1 MSLQDR
7 LATPGIL
14 RIARGLSHFGEHSLG
29 WLGLGFIGA
38 LVDKNHRGRWF
49 KLMAAAFVSHALSV
63 VVKRIVR
70 RKRPHDPRIQVGV
83 GTPSELS
90 FPSSHATSTTA
101 ALVTLAKITRNPLP
115 LLGVPV
121 MMLSRMVLGVHYP
134 HRCAGRRNCGSRNRA
149 GYRPESCQLWPMW
162 GSRGATERRIAHER
176 EAREVRI
183 RG

>member
-1 MSLQDR
+1 MKNESDILVSLQDR

-63 VVKRIVR
+63 VVKRI
-70 RKRPHDPRIQVGV
+70 QVGV

-134 HRCAGRRNCGSRNRA
+134 TDVLAGAIVGAVTAQVIDRKIAGCGQC
-149 GYRPESCQLWPMW
+149 GV
-162 GSRGATERRIAHER
+162 RGAQRKE
-176 EAREVRI
+176 
-183 RG
+183 G

>member
-1 MSLQDR
+1 MKNESDILVSLQDR

-101 ALVTLAKITRNPLP
+101 ALVTLAKITKNPLP

-134 HRCAGRRNCGSRNRA
+134 TDVLAGAIVGAVTAQVIDWKVAGHGQCGV
-149 GYRPESCQLWPMW
+149 
-162 GSRGATERRIAHER
+162 RGAQRKE
-176 EAREVRI
+176 
-183 RG
+183 G

>member
-1 MSLQDR
+1 MKNESDILVSLQDR

-38 LVDKNHRGRWF
+38 LVDKNHRGRWL

-63 VVKRIVR
+63 VVKRAKFPQLTCDIDHGGACDTGENYEESVAAAR
-70 RKRPHDPRIQVGV
+70 GASDDAIPY
-83 GTPSELS
+83 GTWCSL
-90 FPSSHATSTTA
+90 
-101 ALVTLAKITRNPLP
+101 
-115 LLGVPV
+115 
-121 MMLSRMVLGVHYP
+121 P
-134 HRCAGRRNCGSRNRA
+134 HRCAGRRNRGGRNRA
-149 GYRPESCQLWPMW
+149 GYRPESCRLWPMW

>member
-1 MSLQDR
+1 MKNESDILVSLQDR

-14 RIARGLSHFGEHSLG
+14 HIARGLSHFGEHSLG

-83 GTPSELS
+83 GTPS
-90 FPSSHATSTTA
+90 
-101 ALVTLAKITRNPLP
+101 
-115 LLGVPV
+115 
-121 MMLSRMVLGVHYP
+121 
-134 HRCAGRRNCGSRNRA
+134 
-149 GYRPESCQLWPMW
+149 
-162 GSRGATERRIAHER
+162 
-176 EAREVRI
+176 
-183 RG
+183 

>member
-1 MSLQDR
+1 MKNESDILVSLQDR
-7 LATPGIL
+7 LATPGIF

-83 GTPSELS
+83 GDRKS
-90 FPSSHATSTTA
+90 
-101 ALVTLAKITRNPLP
+101 V
-115 LLGVPV
+115 V
-121 MMLSRMVLGVHYP
+121 
-134 HRCAGRRNCGSRNRA
+134 
-149 GYRPESCQLWPMW
+149 
-162 GSRGATERRIAHER
+162 
-176 EAREVRI
+176 
-183 RG
+183 

>member
-83 GTPSELS
+83 GTPQRAE
-90 FPSSHATSTTA
+90 FPQLTCDIDHGCACDVGEDYEESVTA
-101 ALVTLAKITRNPLP
+101 ARGASDDAIPYGTWCSL
-115 LLGVPV
+115 
-121 MMLSRMVLGVHYP
+121 P
-134 HRCAGRRNCGSRNRA
+134 HRCAGRRNRGGRNRA
-149 GYRPESCQLWPMW
+149 GYRPESCRSRPMW